1 MTMSRTGSTIIA
13 GVCAAWLASGADAIA
28 AADDAARAQ
37 ICKRMLDAMARG
49 DPERATDIMMLEGQP
64 GDVRVS
70 REGNANMA
78 KLRTVTRRIYDGV
91 IERSGGMPQA
101 RDPLP
106 EQKLG
111 ERTAVLERWDF
122 GNGRKLYAGCVRY
135 PEKASWGSNIWGSNM
150 QFGAD
155 EATVTSKLQDAAAG
169 KPYPA
174 PPK

>member
-1 MTMSRTGSTIIA
+1 M
-13 GVCAAWLASGADAIA
+13 AS
-28 AADDAARAQ
+28 
-37 ICKRMLDAMARG
+37 G

-64 GDVRVS
+64 DDVRVS

-91 IERSGGMPQA
+91 IERSGGKPQA
-101 RDPLP
+101 REPLP
-106 EQKLG
+106 ERKLG

-155 EATVTSKLQDAAAG
+155 ESSVTSKLQDAAAG
-169 KPYPA
+169 KPDPA

>member
-1 MTMSRTGSTIIA
+1 MTISRRGSTIIA
-13 GVCAAWLASGADAIA
+13 GVCAAGLASGADAVA
-28 AADDAARAQ
+28 GAEDAAQAQ
-37 ICKRMLDAMARG
+37 ICKRMLDAMASG
-49 DPERATDIMMLEGQP
+49 DPEHATDIMMLEGQP

-91 IERSGGMPQA
+91 IERSGGKPQA
-101 RDPLP
+101 REPLP
-106 EQKLG
+106 ERKLG

-122 GNGRKLYAGCVRY
+122 GNGRKLYADCVRY
-135 PEKASWGSNIWGSNM
+135 PEKASSNIWGSNM

-155 EATVTSKLQDAAAG
+155 EATVTSKLHDAAAG
-169 KPYPA
+169 KPDPA